1 MNNFMASNGLD
12 VDLFEERKTEKVS
25 IHFGPLRGKLISFCK
40 GPATKVIF
48 FTENIA
54 GALNGIDEI
63 VQKFEIKYNSDV
75 YVFSLD
81 PYNYKVEPKS
91 FGAVVTVEEY
101 NEEEN

>member
-1 MNNFMASNGLD
+1 MNNFMASSGLD

-40 GPATKVIF
+40 GPILKLVF
-48 FTENIA
+48 FTENIS
-54 GALNGIDEI
+54 GALSGIEDTI
-63 VQKFEIKYNSDV
+63 QKFEIKYNSDV
-75 YVFSLD
+75 YVFSLE

-101 NEEEN
+101 NEKEK